1 MAVPCVKLDKVNGI
15 FSVCTFTVINL
26 HYLDFHLAINV
37 RKFGVLEFSA
47 FKKFSQSLISILFNL
62 QNHHEKLQCSTT
74 NVNIA
79 TK

>member
-47 FKKFSQSLISILFNL
+47 FKKFSQSLNVLFQFYSICKIIMKNYNAL
-62 QNHHEKLQCSTT
+62 QPMST
-74 NVNIA
+74 
-79 TK
+79 